1 MRHTELLGSLEAAVD
16 SASITRFSRVLNAV
30 GGWVWWVG
38 VLHPVAR
45 DGPTTIRSN
54 WGRKLAKLALVLF
67 LFFKSVRPLRRDLAF
82 RISASRGSACA
93 RLISLRK
100 QAVTT
105 VVSRYPPPPS
115 SRYFPTTLDL
125 VCRTRKRRSYH
136 RGPTDILGGPYHRSA
151 NVYVLLG

>member
-1 MRHTELLGSLEAAVD
+1 MRHTELLGSFEAAVD

-82 RISASRGSACA
+82 RISASRGSCACA
-93 RLISLRK
+93 RLTSLRK

-105 VVSRYPPPPS
+105 VVQQIS
-115 SRYFPTTLDL
+115 SAAVKQILSTPRSTWSAGRGSDGVTTVVQQISSAD
-125 VCRTRKRRSYH
+125 RT
-136 RGPTDILGGPYHRSA
+136 TDPRTSMFY
-151 NVYVLLG
+151 